1 MERKNIYSIMIMII
15 VILGTVLTYHSWEL
29 FRGWLIIWAGILT
42 LEVML
47 LGVLIAEFIKDNLK

>member
-15 VILGTVLTYHSWEL
+15 VILGTVLTYYSWEL
-29 FRGWLIIWAGILT
+29 FKGWLVIWAGILT

-47 LGVLIAEFIKDNLK
+47 LGVLIVEFIKQNSK